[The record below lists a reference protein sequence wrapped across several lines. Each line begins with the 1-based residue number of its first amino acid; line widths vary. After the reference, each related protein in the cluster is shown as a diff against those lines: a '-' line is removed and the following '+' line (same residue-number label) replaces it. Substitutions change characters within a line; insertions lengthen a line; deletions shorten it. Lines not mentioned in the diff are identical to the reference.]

1 MFDLIRNLD
10 KEDAI
15 ELIHYLVSMLN
26 KGKNG
31 TDYEIE
37 INNSNQISD
46 DKEIKEIGNT
56 ILDSIGFNEDL
67 DEDILDKYIIELY
80 HLLQELV
87 TSNRSLDLE
96 RGKEL
101 LDNLNNNKDL

>member
-1 MFDLIRNLD
+1 MFDLIRNLE
-10 KEDAI
+10 KEDAT

-26 KGKNG
+26 KAKNE

-37 INNSNQISD
+37 INNSNKILE
-46 DKEIKEIGNT
+46 DKEIMVIGDT

-67 DEDILDKYIIELY
+67 DEEILDKYIIELY

-96 RGKEL
+96 RGKKL
-101 LDNLNNNKDL
+101 LEDLNNNKDL